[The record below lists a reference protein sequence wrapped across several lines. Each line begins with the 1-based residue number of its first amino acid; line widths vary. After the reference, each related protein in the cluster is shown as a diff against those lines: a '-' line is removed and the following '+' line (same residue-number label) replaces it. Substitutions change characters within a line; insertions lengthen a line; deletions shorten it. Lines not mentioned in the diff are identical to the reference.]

1 MNFIFMNRH
10 VLFLFFLGTLPPVM
24 GICQYTGGNNDGS
37 TYLPIAKT
45 NITDAIAFRG
55 STHDGFSHTLLNR
68 TNINDVAAFRGGGN
82 DGFQSVF
89 LGRNNII
96 DIAAFR
102 GGGDDGFQSV
112 FLGRTNI
119 TDGIAFKGGSG
130 RGEIQGR
137 LGSCVGEIVVW
148 NGSQNSDWN
157 NEANWNCGRLPNI
170 TSTVIISS
178 GVLYYPKVSF
188 NFEINKLIL
197 NNNAIITIQP
207 GIKFKIIGQ

>member
-68 TNINDVAAFRGGGN
+68 TNITDVAAFRGGGN
-82 DGFQSVF
+82 
-89 LGRNNII
+89 
-96 DIAAFR
+96 
-102 GGGDDGFQSV
+102 DGFQSV

>member
-1 MNFIFMNRH
+1 
-10 VLFLFFLGTLPPVM
+10 M

-68 TNINDVAAFRGGGN
+68 TNITDVAAFRGGGN
-82 DGFQSVF
+82 
-89 LGRNNII
+89 
-96 DIAAFR
+96 
-102 GGGDDGFQSV
+102 DGFQSV